1 LELQKKYKILGHA
14 LRGIAHNVLSF
25 KENKNPVTI
34 KKKSNCFQKNFKVPT
49 FARILETGLFKK

>member
-1 LELQKKYKILGHA
+1 LGSKKQYKILGHA
-14 LRGIAHNVLSF
+14 LLGIAYNVLSF
-25 KENKNPVTI
+25 KENKNQGTI